1 MKRVAYIILVLLG
14 ISVHAQLGAQNELDS
29 SLCYFEQK
37 EIVIVLKKD
46 QMLKDAMG
54 FLETMDIQD
63 LPDTSA
69 WVDIAVK
76 EFVNE
81 GWKVVMDNEQ
91 LIELRKPVLDLIG
104 GLDEASEWII
114 TQPDLIADGPD
125 ESSYFCFNPEPIAS
139 IERKEGLKVQFRLKG
154 YPIAE
159 KVYVAG
165 SFNKWSTLATPMRLT
180 ANGWVAEVEIVPGHH
195 EYKFILDGR
204 WITDPSNPI
213 KVPNYVSFK
222 NFNSVYVQPNTKI
235 VLEGFDDAKKV
246 YVAGSFNHWDPKAT
260 ALSRVGDHW
269 EKEVYLRQ
277 GSYTYKFVVDGE
289 WIIDPNNPNV
299 VKDGEG
305 NFNSLLL
312 FGESTLFQLK
322 GYESAREVYLAG
334 SFNDWRP
341 EELALEKAEGGWF
354 IPYVL
359 APGNY
364 EYKFV
369 VDGQW
374 ILDPANV
381 HTVRRGG
388 QDPNSFISIHPNHT
402 FKCAG
407 HLSAEN
413 VSLMVNVM
421 GWPDPGV
428 SMNKGKDGWYIP
440 MYLPEGKCA
449 YKFKIDGQYEVD
461 PAAPYLEDN
470 EYNTQNSVFWVE

>member
-1 MKRVAYIILVLLG
+1 
-14 ISVHAQLGAQNELDS
+14 
-29 SLCYFEQK
+29 
-37 EIVIVLKKD
+37 
-46 QMLKDAMG
+46 
-54 FLETMDIQD
+54 
-63 LPDTSA
+63 
-69 WVDIAVK
+69 VK

-139 IERKEGLKVQFRLKG
+139 IERKEGLNVQFRLKG

-159 KVYVAG
+159 
-165 SFNKWSTLATPMRLT
+165 
-180 ANGWVAEVEIVPGHH
+180 
-195 EYKFILDGR
+195 
-204 WITDPSNPI
+204 
-213 KVPNYVSFK
+213 
-222 NFNSVYVQPNTKI
+222 
-235 VLEGFDDAKKV
+235 KV

-289 WIIDPNNPNV
+289 WITDPNNPNV

-341 EELALEKAEGGWF
+341 EELAMEKAEGGWF

-381 HTVRRGG
+381 HTVRRDG
-388 QDPNSFISIHPNHT
+388 QAPNSFISIHPNHT